1 MMQLRAA
8 EGLPRRSSCIAT
20 SGPEHAWASPRRPEG
35 MTQAAAQAA
44 PGGRVPYVHDV
55 RYLML
60 MLQLVHC
67 AQGTSTGHSGLA

>member
-20 SGPEHAWASPRRPEG
+20 SGLKQTWASPRRPEG
-35 MTQAAAQAA
+35 MTQAAAPAA
-44 PGGRVPYVHDV
+44 PGGRVPNVHDV
-55 RYLML
+55 RCLML

-67 AQGTSTGHSGLA
+67 AQGTSTGNSGLA